1 MAKDCYGMTPL
12 RAAAVTGHSK
22 VVEYLIQRDQCS
34 REEKIAALELLGA
47 TYVDKKRDMMGAL
60 AYWKRGML
68 ERVRDPSHIVDK
80 PKSKL
85 ENSAYDNAIEARTLE
100 ELDELISDPDD
111 MRMQALLVRERIL
124 GPAHPDTSY
133 YIRYRGAV
141 YADLGNFERCI
152 TLWMYALDMQQCNLD
167 PLNLMTQSSFLSF
180 AELFS
185 FMSSEGR
192 TRKAHPIK
200 ICDVIEVY
208 KKAVQEVDNG
218 IEFLMKEQK
227 CERDHQ
233 NFNRLLVIVMHLLS
247 LISKQIKFCSK
258 EDSHTLKCLVYRMV
272 QRKATG
278 EKGFN
283 VLHLAACKE
292 TSTVGK
298 YPVCKFPSSEVAQL
312 LIEVGASTTA
322 CDLEGNTPLH
332 IAAKNKPV
340 NREIMKLL
348 LAHGA
353 HIDASNHAG
362 QTAEDLLHDITM
374 HDIVC
379 PINYTSLQ
387 CLAAKKVKQSNI
399 AYKEHI
405 SEKLVEFLEMH

>member
-1 MAKDCYGMTPL
+1 
-12 RAAAVTGHSK
+12 
-22 VVEYLIQRDQCS
+22 
-34 REEKIAALELLGA
+34 
-47 TYVDKKRDMMGAL
+47 
-60 AYWKRGML
+60 ML
-68 ERVRDPSHIVDK
+68 ERIRDPKNILDK
-80 PKSKL
+80 PATVTSTPAY
-85 ENSAYDNAIEARTLE
+85 ENAVEARTLE

-152 TLWMYALDMQQCNLD
+152 TLWMYALDMQQRNLD

-185 FMSSEGR
+185 FMSSENR
-192 TRKAHPIK
+192 SRKAHPIK
-200 ICDVIEVY
+200 ICDVLEVY
-208 KKAVQEVDNG
+208 KKAVQEVESG
-218 IEFLMKEQK
+218 IEFLMKQAR

-233 NFNRLLVIVMHLLS
+233 NFNRLLVIIMHLLS
-247 LISKQIKFCSK
+247 LISKQIKFCSA
-258 EDSHTLKCLVYRMV
+258 EDSYALKCLVYRMV
-272 QRKATG
+272 HRKATG
-278 EKGFN
+278 EKGYTL
-283 VLHLAACKE
+283 LHLAACKE

-298 YPVCKFPSSEVAQL
+298 YPVCKFPSADVAHL

-332 IAAKNKPV
+332 IAAMNKPV

-348 LAHGA
+348 LTHGA
-353 HIDASNHAG
+353 HIDATNHASK
-362 QTAEDLLHDITM
+362 TAEDLLHDITM

-387 CLAAKKVKQSNI
+387 CLAARKVKQSKVR
-399 AYKEHI
+399 YKGHV
-405 SEKLVEFLEMH
+405 SLKLEEFLEMH